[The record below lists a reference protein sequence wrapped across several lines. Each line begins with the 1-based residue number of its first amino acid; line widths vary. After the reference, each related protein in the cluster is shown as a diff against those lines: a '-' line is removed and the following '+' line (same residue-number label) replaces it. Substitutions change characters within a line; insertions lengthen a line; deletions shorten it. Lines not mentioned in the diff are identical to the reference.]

1 MCASKK
7 IVTQHIFK
15 NLRIFIEHLRP
26 LQDFIMNN
34 TTKWLQV
41 YKGIQ
46 KITYGREQVEQKC

>member
-15 NLRIFIEHLRP
+15 NLMIFIEHLRP

-34 TTKWLQV
+34 TTKLLQV

>member
-7 IVTQHIFK
+7 IVTQHTFK